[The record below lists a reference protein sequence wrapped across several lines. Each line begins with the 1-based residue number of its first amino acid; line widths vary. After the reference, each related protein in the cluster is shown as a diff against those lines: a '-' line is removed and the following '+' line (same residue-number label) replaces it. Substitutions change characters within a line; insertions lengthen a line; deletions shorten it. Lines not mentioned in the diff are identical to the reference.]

1 MNHTNGNQYCVVR
14 YHDAWYALPSGVVRE
29 VMLCP
34 DVTPLPN
41 SSPILRGITHINNEF
56 LTVTEPLLG
65 EPTESQQHQRG
76 ESRQLLVVTGPDGA
90 WGLLVDEVADL
101 TNLDDFQP
109 HQSSREELR
118 FLGVATHRNHDLHV
132 LDVEETYR
140 SIASNLKSSWQHG
153 VRENDLALEAAP

>member
-65 EPTESQQHQRG
+65 ELTESQQHQRG
-76 ESRQLLVVTGPDGA
+76 EARQLLVVTHATPLIEALRAEADLMDIRLVKEHGETVREGA
-90 WGLLVDEVADL
+90 GLLDA
-101 TNLDDFQP
+101 P
-109 HQSSREELR
+109 
-118 FLGVATHRNHDLHV
+118 AW
-132 LDVEETYR
+132 
-140 SIASNLKSSWQHG
+140 SWPA
-153 VRENDLALEAAP
+153 R